1 MRFPLRTTLTLFFA
15 CAFVLG
21 LVACGGGAD
30 EKTAEDVPVDAIA
43 LVGDQEVPKAEYDA
57 LLDRAKQ
64 SYKAQERPF
73 PKVGSPEYNDL
84 KVRAVQFLV
93 QRYEYRSEAENLG
106 VACQGERPTR
116 RQDAFVL

>member
-21 LVACGGGAD
+21 LAACGGGAD
-30 EKTAEDVPVDAIA
+30 EKTVEDVPVDAIA

-73 PKVGSPEYNDL
+73 PEVGSPEYNDL
-84 KVRAVQFLV
+84 KEFVGRPAGQDGPAVRRA
-93 QRYEYRSEAENLG
+93 RG
-106 VACQGERPTR
+106 R
-116 RQDAFVL
+116 RQGGSGGVLSPAQG